1 MVAHRETLR
10 RLVGELASI
19 VGGARLLAVWRQG
32 KSLLFVEIEPPTG
45 EPFLVEVHL
54 RPGMSTF
61 FRRPERWG
69 RPQPLLPWAEGLW
82 GKVIRL
88 VELHPVERQVR
99 WSLHTGEQLI
109 LCLFG
114 TAQSGAFVVDDTG
127 KPHAM
132 LGAATEGTEE
142 RQWSWDKTSRQL
154 LSWTQ
159 YPESTP
165 LLRALASCQ
174 QQLGTFYA
182 RELCYRCGLS
192 PEMPLGELSASQRES
207 LAIALLHFTTE
218 LMGSTEVL
226 LLRRPEGPPLL
237 SLVPLREYPEVAA
250 TFTSIHEAVA
260 ERVRRT
266 LVWEEFRQ
274 QRAALLKTIDR
285 HCRQVEHQCVELRAR
300 CEQASRSE
308 LYRLWGSLLLSQPD
322 LHQRGREE
330 IVLADWEGKPHRIP
344 LNPAQTLR
352 ENADAYF
359 QRARRLEHSCSYALQ
374 RLPVLEE
381 QRDRLQ
387 HLHDQVAQAHSLRQ
401 LRQLAQRLREEFPP
415 REIQLKTGE
424 RFRVF
429 NLPHGYSLYVGK
441 DANSNDA
448 LTFSYAKP
456 HDLFLHVRGAPGA
469 HGILRGPVKGQLPP
483 QEVLEQAA
491 AIVAYYS
498 RLRSSGSVPVV
509 YTWRKYVRKVR
520 GIPGAVRLEREEV
533 IWVTPMREAKKSE

>member
-19 VGGARLLAVWRQG
+19 VSGARLRAVWRQG
-32 KSLLFVEIEPPTG
+32 KSLLFMEIESPTG
-45 EPFLVEVHL
+45 ESFLVEVHL

-61 FRRPERWG
+61 FRRPEGWG
-69 RPQPLLPWAEGLW
+69 RPQPLLPWAESLW
-82 GKVIRL
+82 DKVIRL
-88 VELHPVERQVR
+88 VELHPVERQVC
-99 WSLHTGEQLI
+99 WNLHTGEQLI

-127 KPHAM
+127 QIRAT
-132 LGAATEGTEE
+132 LGATTEGV
-142 RQWSWDKTSRQL
+142 RWSCDKASRQL

-165 LLRALASCQ
+165 LVRALASCQ

-192 PEMPLGELSASQRES
+192 PEMLLGELSASQRES
-207 LAIALLHFTTE
+207 LAAAILHYTTE
-218 LMGSTEVL
+218 LMGSTDVL

-237 SLVPLREYPEVAA
+237 SLVPLREYPEVVA

-266 LVWEEFRQ
+266 LLWEEFGR
-274 QRAALLKTIDR
+274 QRAALLKAIDR
-285 HCRQVEHQCVELRAR
+285 HRRQVEHQCVELRTR

-330 IVLADWEGKPHRIP
+330 IVLTDWEGKPHRIP
-344 LNPAQTLR
+344 LNPAQTLQ

-359 QRARRLEHSCSYALQ
+359 QRARRLERSCSYALQ

-381 QRDRLQ
+381 RQDWLQRLR
-387 HLHDQVAQAHSLRQ
+387 DQVAQAHSLRQ

-415 REIQLKTGE
+415 REVQLKTGE
-424 RFRVF
+424 HFRVF
-429 NLPHGYSLYVGK
+429 NLPHGYLLYVGK

-448 LTFSYAKP
+448 LTFSYARP

-469 HGILRGPVKGQLPP
+469 HGILRGPAKGQLPAR
-483 QEVLEQAA
+483 EVLEQAA

-533 IWVTPMREAKKSE
+533 IWVTPMRGAGESE